1 MKCVHEARATLCHVV
16 VSEGPP
22 SNGES
27 WHPAFHSGGWEGREQ
42 AGNVRLQVG
51 EAVC

>member
-22 SNGES
+22 AMGSLGTQCFTV
-27 WHPAFHSGGWEGREQ
+27 AGGRDKS
-42 AGNVRLQVG
+42 
-51 EAVC
+51 